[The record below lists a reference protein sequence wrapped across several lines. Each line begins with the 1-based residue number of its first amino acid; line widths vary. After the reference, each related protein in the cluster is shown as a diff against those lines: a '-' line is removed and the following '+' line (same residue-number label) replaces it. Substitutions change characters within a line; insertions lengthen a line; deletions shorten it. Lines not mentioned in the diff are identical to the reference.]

1 MQAEISSLNQRISS
15 NVDSTQVDALSM
27 QVDVL
32 RQRLLLLEQ
41 KLLKTPIPE
50 GSSAKSVDA
59 RELAD
64 LRTSLAS
71 QVQMLQDS
79 IKEAKSEAVEEM
91 GRKGDEVEQKY
102 LVIQERLSVIE
113 PSVSALTYSTDKHQ
127 KTMTQIQQDLKRL
140 MPEFDALK
148 DSANQ
153 NFENLDEVM
162 DQLQQKVESSQASSK
177 ACRD

>member
-27 QVDVL
+27 QVDAL
-32 RQRLLLLEQ
+32 RQRLLLIEQ

-64 LRTSLAS
+64 LRTSLAN
-71 QVQMLQDS
+71 QVQMLQEA

-91 GRKGDEVEQKY
+91 GRKVDEVEEKC
-102 LVIQERLSVIE
+102 LVIQE
-113 PSVSALTYSTDKHQ
+113 SVSALT
-127 KTMTQIQQDLKRL
+127 
-140 MPEFDALK
+140 
-148 DSANQ
+148 
-153 NFENLDEVM
+153 
-162 DQLQQKVESSQASSK
+162 
-177 ACRD
+177 